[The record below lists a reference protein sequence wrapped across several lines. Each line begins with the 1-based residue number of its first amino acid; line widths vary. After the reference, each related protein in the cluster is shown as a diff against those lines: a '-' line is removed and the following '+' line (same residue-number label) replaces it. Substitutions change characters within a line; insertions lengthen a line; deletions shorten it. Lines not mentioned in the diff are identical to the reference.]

1 MNKVDDILEKLKNT
15 EQPQIDLTEEIMN
28 SLTPRPLQGERE
40 LKRSVLWPYAVSAIA
55 AGIILLLV
63 FNYNNKV
70 EPVKQ
75 PVVAEVVEQQPAP
88 EASTVSDYCENSD
101 NSEPSEPTKPKRT
114 HKPRKVS
121 KPVEEPLLAEAE
133 PEPIPEETE
142 AEQEYSSEVT
152 EIILSTSFYARE
164 IRARGERFREELDQK
179 MAKL

>member
-1 MNKVDDILEKLKNT
+1 MNKVDDILEKLKNA
-15 EQPQIDLTEEIMN
+15 EQPQIDLTEEIME
-28 SLTPRPLQGERE
+28 SLTPRPLQGEGE
-40 LKRSVLWPYAVSAIA
+40 LKRSVLWPYAISAIA
-55 AGIILLLV
+55 AGIVLLLV
-63 FNYNNKV
+63 FHFSQ
-70 EPVKQ
+70 EPIKQ
-75 PVVAEVVEQQPAP
+75 DPVVAEVVEQQPAP
-88 EASTVSDYCENSD
+88 EASKVSDYCENSD